1 LIVSL
6 EYAMPQVK
14 SGGEWPR
21 WLPAFGLVVLLH
33 ATAWWGLIHFKSE
46 IVPPTPLPVVQV
58 TLLAPPAPPEPRV
71 VPPPPPKVE
80 RQPKLVMAKAI
91 SAPTPVPVMP
101 PVAEHAAQQAPVA
114 VAVAAPSP
122 PSPPA
127 PPAPVKPAL
136 EPAIVL
142 PRYNAAYLSNPPPAY
157 PLAAR
162 RRGVEGTVLVRA
174 EISAGGECQ
183 RAELKKTSGH
193 ELLDNAALEAVK
205 KWRFVPAKRG
215 SQAVV
220 AWVEVPI
227 TFKLENN

>member
-1 LIVSL
+1 
-6 EYAMPQVK
+6 MQVE
-14 SGGEWPR
+14 SDREWPR
-21 WLPAFGLVVLLH
+21 WLPSFGLVVVLH
-33 ATAWWGLIHFKSE
+33 LIVWWGFTHFKSE
-46 IVPPTPLPVVQV
+46 MVPPKPLPVVQV
-58 TLLAPPAPPEPRV
+58 SLLAPPTPPEPRV
-71 VPPPPPKVE
+71 VPLQPPPPKLE
-80 RQPKLVMAKAI
+80 RQLKPVVEKAI
-91 SAPTPVPVMP
+91 SAPTPVPVMQ
-101 PVAEHAAQQAPVA
+101 PVAEQAAQQAPVA
-114 VAVAAPSP
+114 VA
-122 PSPPA
+122 PPA
-127 PPAPVKPAL
+127 PPSPAPLQPAA
-136 EPAIVL
+136 EPVIEP

-193 ELLDNAALEAVK
+193 EMLDQAALEAVK
-205 KWRFVPAKRG
+205 KWHFLPAKRG

>member
-1 LIVSL
+1 
-6 EYAMPQVK
+6 MRQVE
-14 SGGEWPR
+14 SVREWPR
-21 WLPAFGLVVLLH
+21 WLPSFGLVVLLH
-33 ATAWWGLIHFKSE
+33 VTAWWGFTHFKSE
-46 IVPPTPLPVVQV
+46 VAPPRPLPVVQV
-58 TLLAPPAPPEPRV
+58 SLLAPPAPPEPRV
-71 VPPPPPKVE
+71 VPLQPPPPKVE
-80 RQPKLVMAKAI
+80 RQPKPVVEKAV
-91 SAPTPVPVMP
+91 SAPAPVPVAQ

-114 VAVAAPSP
+114 VAP
-122 PSPPA
+122 PSA
-127 PPAPVKPAL
+127 PAPVPAPAQPAAEPVL
-136 EPAIVL
+136 EP

-193 ELLDNAALEAVK
+193 EMLDQAALEAVK

>member
-1 LIVSL
+1 
-6 EYAMPQVK
+6 MMQVE
-14 SGGEWPR
+14 SDREWPR
-21 WLPAFGLVVLLH
+21 WLPSFGLVVVLH
-33 ATAWWGLIHFKSE
+33 LIVWWGFTHFKSE
-46 IVPPTPLPVVQV
+46 MVPPKPLPVVQV
-58 TLLAPPAPPEPRV
+58 SLLAPPTPPEPRV
-71 VPPPPPKVE
+71 VPLQQPPPPKLE
-80 RQPKLVMAKAI
+80 RQPKPVVEKAI
-91 SAPTPVPVMP
+91 SAPTPVPVMQ
-101 PVAEHAAQQAPVA
+101 PVAEQAAQQAPVA
-114 VAVAAPSP
+114 VA
-122 PSPPA
+122 PPA
-127 PPAPVKPAL
+127 PPSPAPLQPAA
-136 EPAIVL
+136 EPVIEP

-193 ELLDNAALEAVK
+193 EMLDQAALEAVK
-205 KWRFVPAKRG
+205 KWHFLPAKRG

>member
-1 LIVSL
+1 
-6 EYAMPQVK
+6 MMQVE
-14 SGGEWPR
+14 SDREWPR
-21 WLPAFGLVVLLH
+21 WLPSFGLVVLLH
-33 ATAWWGLIHFKSE
+33 VIVWWGFTHFKSA
-46 IVPPTPLPVVQV
+46 IVPPQPLPVVQV

-71 VPPPPPKVE
+71 VPLQSPPPKVE
-80 RQPKLVMAKAI
+80 RQPKPVVEKAI
-91 SAPTPVPVMP
+91 STPTPVPVMQ
-101 PVAEHAAQQAPVA
+101 PVAEHAVQQAPVA
-114 VAVAAPSP
+114 VASPAPSP
-122 PSPPA
+122 QALAQPA
-127 PPAPVKPAL
+127 SEPVI
-136 EPAIVL
+136 EP

-193 ELLDNAALEAVK
+193 EMLDHAALEAVK

>member
-1 LIVSL
+1 MMLVESDR
-6 EYAMPQVK
+6 
-14 SGGEWPR
+14 EWPR
-21 WLPAFGLVVLLH
+21 WLPSFGLVVALH
-33 ATAWWGLIHFKSE
+33 LIVWWGYTHFKDE
-46 IVPPTPLPVVQV
+46 IVPPKPLPVVQV
-58 TLLAPPAPPEPRV
+58 SLVAPPVPLEPRV
-71 VPPPPPKVE
+71 TPPPPPKVE
-80 RQPKLVMAKAI
+80 RQPKPVMQKAV
-91 SAPTPVPVMP
+91 SVPTPVPVMQ
-101 PVAEHAAQQAPVA
+101 PVAEHAVQQAPVA
-114 VAVAAPSP
+114 VAT

-127 PPAPVKPAL
+127 PSPPAPAKPAP
-136 EPAIVL
+136 EPVIEP
-142 PRYNAAYLSNPPPAY
+142 PRYNADYLSNPPPAY

-162 RRGVEGTVLVRA
+162 RRGIEGTVLVRA

-193 ELLDNAALEAVK
+193 EMLDQAALEAVK

>member
-1 LIVSL
+1 
-6 EYAMPQVK
+6 MQVE
-14 SGGEWPR
+14 SDREWPR
-21 WLPAFGLVVLLH
+21 WLPSFGLVVVLH
-33 ATAWWGLIHFKSE
+33 LIVWWGFTHFKSE
-46 IVPPTPLPVVQV
+46 VVPPKPLPVVQV
-58 TLLAPPAPPEPRV
+58 SLLAPPAPPEPRV
-71 VPPPPPKVE
+71 VPLQPPPPKLE
-80 RQPKLVMAKAI
+80 RQPKPVVEKAI
-91 SAPTPVPVMP
+91 SAPTPVPVMQ
-101 PVAEHAAQQAPVA
+101 PVAEQAAQQAPVA
-114 VAVAAPSP
+114 VA
-122 PSPPA
+122 PPA
-127 PPAPVKPAL
+127 PPSPAPLQPAA
-136 EPAIVL
+136 EPVIEP

-193 ELLDNAALEAVK
+193 EMLDQAALEAVK
-205 KWRFVPAKRG
+205 KWHFVPAKRG

>member
-1 LIVSL
+1 
-6 EYAMPQVK
+6 MMQVE
-14 SGGEWPR
+14 SDREWPR
-21 WLPAFGLVVLLH
+21 WLPSFGLVVVLH
-33 ATAWWGLIHFKSE
+33 LIVWWGFTHFKSE
-46 IVPPTPLPVVQV
+46 MVPPRPLPVVQV
-58 TLLAPPAPPEPRV
+58 SLLAPPAPPEPRV
-71 VPPPPPKVE
+71 VPLQPPPPKVE
-80 RQPKLVMAKAI
+80 RQPKPVMEKAV
-91 SAPTPVPVMP
+91 SAPTPVPVMQ
-101 PVAEHAAQQAPVA
+101 PVAEHAVQQAPVA
-114 VAVAAPSP
+114 VA
-122 PSPPA
+122 PPA
-127 PPAPVKPAL
+127 PPSPAPLQPAS
-136 EPAIVL
+136 EPVIEP

-162 RRGVEGTVLVRA
+162 RRGIEGTVLVRA

-193 ELLDNAALEAVK
+193 EMLDNAALEAVK